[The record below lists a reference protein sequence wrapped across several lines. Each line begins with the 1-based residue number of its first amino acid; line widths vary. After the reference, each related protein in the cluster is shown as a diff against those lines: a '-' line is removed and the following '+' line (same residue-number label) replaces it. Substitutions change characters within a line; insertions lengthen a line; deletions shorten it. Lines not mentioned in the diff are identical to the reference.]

1 MTNQTVINA
10 IALAL
15 EPLQATV
22 YVTEAKQDIRD
33 GDIIVMATGTMS
45 SRLTAWRYSVGY
57 SFDVIYLSEDKE
69 KALAVA
75 DDLFELLEEI
85 NTDDGRIRGS
95 GFSYHWAD
103 GALHFLVTYQVLL
116 TRVQEQGPMMKRL
129 TINGGIKNG

>member
-10 IALAL
+10 IAQAL

-75 DDLFELLEEI
+75 DDLF
-85 NTDDGRIRGS
+85 
-95 GFSYHWAD
+95 
-103 GALHFLVTYQVLL
+103 
-116 TRVQEQGPMMKRL
+116 
-129 TINGGIKNG
+129 